1 MFSLRSKAN
10 PLDGLYPIDKY
21 LFSFIFCGIAIA
33 PYRSVPTTNTSRELK
48 VMVLINAKMRVALL
62 LAVALFAV
70 YSAAS
75 VTPSRMFG
83 SSANRDRRDQPFASL
98 AVHDANFAAMS
109 RMANRVSCESSQPP
123 EALATP
129 DPLVD
134 TPVATPKITVSF
146 IVGTDG
152 RVHSPLILE
161 SLGPAGDRIVLDAV
175 RAWRYRPATCNGVPT
190 EAEGTIAFSS
200 R

>member
-1 MFSLRSKAN
+1 MMLRK
-10 PLDGLYPIDKY
+10 LGL
-21 LFSFIFCGIAIA
+21 A
-33 PYRSVPTTNTSRELK
+33 
-48 VMVLINAKMRVALL
+48 MVLIATSS
-62 LAVALFAV
+62 AVCL
-70 YSAAS
+70 AS
-75 VTPSRMFG
+75 VERY
-83 SSANRDRRDQPFASL
+83 SSTGDRLANRSAREQQFASL
-98 AVHDANFAAMS
+98 GVQNANFSAMS
-109 RMANRVSCESSQPP
+109 RLTARASCESAQPP

-134 TPVATPKITVSF
+134 TPVAATKITVSF

-161 SLGPAGDRIVLDAV
+161 GLGPSGDRIVLDAV

-190 EAEGTIAFSS
+190 EMEGKIAFSS